1 MSLGYKLLVLRLYE
15 DLNLTYLE
23 VLCKILSWLARIIHE
38 SPAPS
43 VDMTVLPGVLG
54 P

>member
-1 MSLGYKLLVLRLYE
+1 MWE

-38 SPAPS
+38 SCPGVT
-43 VDMTVLPGVLG
+43 VDMTVLPGVLFEFDSVRLHT
-54 P
+54 